1 MVRKFFF
8 ATLILLTASFVNAQN
23 SRSALKLG
31 VGAAVPLG
39 KFGQREINN
48 SKAGFAKT
56 GPLLN
61 LSFTHLLGQRTW
73 AEVTVQFQQ
82 NPLNTSAM
90 EDGFSNTKFYQGLYV
105 SSTLAPPNFPYTTH
119 KNWHFESAE
128 WNTVSLLLGFN
139 GKFPLGTSNK
149 VFARAKLMV
158 GPVYVSSPGIYGESN
173 SGTGG
178 ARMEQTSADA
188 LSMAY
193 SAGGGIEYDLNSR
206 LYFTTQ
212 IDAFGTSS
220 MRFKDI
226 VATLTFWNGT
236 PSNPTTIQQNS
247 VKGDARQSISTL
259 NATVG
264 LGLRL

>member
-1 MVRKFFF
+1 MVGKFFVI
-8 ATLILLTASFVNAQN
+8 ASMLLMSVIANAQN
-23 SRSALKLG
+23 SRAALKLG

-39 KFGQREINN
+39 KFGQTEINN

-61 LSFTHLLGQRTW
+61 LSFSHLLSRHTW

-105 SSTLAPPNFPYTTH
+105 SSTLAPYNFPYTTH
-119 KNWHFESAE
+119 KNWHFEMAE
-128 WNTVSLLLGFN
+128 WNTVTLLLGFS
-139 GKFPLGTSNK
+139 GKYPLGTSNK
-149 VFARAKLMV
+149 VFARAKLQV

-178 ARMEQTSADA
+178 ARMEQTAAHA

-193 SAGGGIEYDLNSR
+193 TAGGGIEYDLNSR
-206 LYFTTQ
+206 LFFTTHV
-212 IDAFGTSS
+212 DVFGTSS

-226 VATLTFWNGT
+226 VAKLTFWDGT

-247 VKGDARQSISTL
+247 VKGDARQAITTI
-259 NATVG
+259 NASVG